1 MADPSTHG
9 RIARTLIHKGR
20 KFDFELIEF
29 AGGRG
34 GTVRREV
41 VRHPGAVVV
50 LPILADGRLVLI
62 RNTRPSVDRSLLELP
77 AGTLEPGE
85 APEFCAA
92 RELTEETGYAAAA
105 LTPLGRFYTSPGMSD
120 ELMWAFAAT
129 GLTHIG
135 QRLEE
140 DERISVV
147 EMSAPAVLGLIDAG
161 ELVDAKS
168 MLTVLWAVRRG
179 LINA

>member
-1 MADPSTHG
+1 MADAPDHG
-9 RIARTLIHKGR
+9 RTTRTLLHKGR

-29 AGGRG
+29 PGGRG
-34 GTVRREV
+34 GTIRREV
-41 VRHPGAVVV
+41 VRHPGAVVI

-85 APEFCAA
+85 APESCAA
-92 RELTEETGYAAAA
+92 RELTEETGYTAAT

-120 ELMWAFAAT
+120 EVMWAFAAG
-129 GLTHIG
+129 GLTHVG

-140 DERISVV
+140 DERITVV
-147 EMSAPAVLGLIDAG
+147 AMTPAEASDLIDSG
-161 ELVDAKS
+161 ELMDAKT
-168 MLTVLWAVRRG
+168 MLTILWAARRG
-179 LINA
+179 LIRF